1 MTVDG
6 RQAGGPGVR
15 NASGP
20 GPGPNRGE
28 RRALPSWTLSL
39 VVGVGVI
46 LLWELAARTVYAGS
60 YRLSP
65 PTSVVSEF
73 VENRG
78 LYWRN
83 LVHTSRSAAWG
94 FLWGNAAAI
103 SLAAAASLVPA
114 LRRSVGAVCL
124 TTFCLPFIALAPIL
138 RVITGP
144 GTGTPIALSALAVFF
159 TTYVAALLGF
169 DTAPGSALDV
179 VRSFGRGRFT
189 AFRKVR
195 LRSSVPAMFAGL
207 QIAAPAAFLGAVV
220 GEFTGAHKG
229 LGILTVRAL
238 GALQTDRI
246 WVVAVMST
254 VVSSGGYLVIGA
266 LGRRLCPWAPA
277 LDVGAAPAARHEPG
291 LLNRLAALAAPI
303 AAVFVFWQAFLWVFQ
318 LDPYFAKTPVD
329 VWTELFADADS
340 AATRSYVFGA
350 LGTTLWTTALGF
362 AAGLVGAV
370 ATAVVFMLLPWLER
384 SLMPIA
390 VALRS
395 IPIIVTTPVIIV
407 FVGRG
412 LLTTT
417 AIVAVMSFFPTLVNC
432 HGAMCRTPTGLLDV
446 LKSYDAGSLAR
457 VRNAYLPSAMPAL
470 MASARI
476 AVPTSLLGATVAE
489 WLATGDGIGAVMI
502 IAYTQNNYNV
512 LWVSVTVL
520 TLVAVFGYWSVAAL
534 ELRTLERMGAGAS
547 R

>member
-1 MTVDG
+1 MIVI
-6 RQAGGPGVR
+6 
-15 NASGP
+15 S
-20 GPGPNRGE
+20 E
-28 RRALPSWTLSL
+28 RRAARAAGRSSRALSVL
-39 VVGVGVI
+39 VGVGVI
-46 LLWELAARTVYAGS
+46 LLWELAARTVYAGT

-65 PTSVVSEF
+65 PTAVAAEF
-73 VENRG
+73 FNESG
-78 LYWRN
+78 LYLRN
-83 LVHTSRSAAWG
+83 LWHSTKSAAWG
-94 FLWGNAAAI
+94 YLWGNTAAI
-103 SLAAAASLVPA
+103 ILAVVSSLVPP
-114 LRRSVGAVCL
+114 LRRSIAAICL
-124 TTFCLPFIALAPIL
+124 TIFCLPFIALAPIL

-144 GTGTPIALSALAVFF
+144 GTGTPIAFAALAVLF

-179 VRSFGRGRFT
+179 VRSFGKGRLV

-195 LRSSVPAMFAGL
+195 LPASVPALFAGL
-207 QIAAPAAFLGAVV
+207 QIAAPAALLGAVV

-246 WVVAVMST
+246 WVIAALSTLVA
-254 VVSSGGYLVIGA
+254 SGGYMLVGA
-266 LGRRLCPWAPA
+266 LGRLLCPWAPA
-277 LDVGAAPAARHEPG
+277 LDVAAAPAARQEPG
-291 LLNRLAALAAPI
+291 LLNRIGALALPVV
-303 AAVFVFWQAFLWVFQ
+303 AVFAFWIAFLWVFD
-318 LDPYFAKTPVD
+318 LHPYFAKTPSD
-329 VWTELFADADS
+329 VWAELFTNPDAPE
-340 AATRSYVFGA
+340 TRSYVFGA

-362 AAGLVGAV
+362 AVGLIGAV
-370 ATAVVFMLLPWLER
+370 AAAALFILLPWLER

-395 IPIIVTTPVIIV
+395 IPIVVTTPVIIV

-417 AIVAVMSFFPTLVNC
+417 AVVAVMSFFPTLVNC
-432 HGAMCRTPTGLLDV
+432 YAAMLRTPTGVLDV
-446 LKSYDAGSLAR
+446 LRSYNAGAVAC
-457 VRNAYLPSAMPAL
+457 VRNAYLPAAVPAL

-489 WLATGDGIGAVMI
+489 WLATGDGMGAIMV

-512 LWVSVTVL
+512 LWVSLTVL
-520 TLVAVFGYWSVAAL
+520 TLVAVFGYWLVSAL
-534 ELRTLERMGAGAS
+534 ENLTLERVAPTMS